1 MIDMTIAYHRAN
13 RVDMTSL
20 VEERQSEVTLTW
32 KCEGNAAVGEEVDNN
47 CGCME
52 NYMTVGLHCCF
63 VVCDCHEGIWH

>member
-32 KCEGNAAVGEEVDNN
+32 KCEGNAAVG
-47 CGCME
+47 GR
-52 NYMTVGLHCCF
+52 G
-63 VVCDCHEGIWH
+63 G